1 MYFQPKMPFVIFGIF
16 ISFGAAFSEIQALP
30 EHRAGST
37 SSKTQFEI
45 ILSNRQA
52 FTHLCPMP
60 KIDLTKPL
68 GHVETW
74 ETWRFAT
81 MGEVCILLS
90 TNFGEHHG
98 TPWIS
103 EKKKTQA
110 PWRHQKQKPYQN
122 FSKNLASSTSHPKRK
137 KRELTRPRSSHGL
150 TGPQVVPDS
159 KSNWEAMIGRRHPWP
174 GRPIEVAFLF
184 CQWLFLVPLKGGIGG
199 IVHPPIGRKN
209 TTYIPL
215 IYCLLGGEK
224 CYRSHLLGEPETTI
238 DFEKQKSFVWITKYI
253 PAPSKGCQLNPKG
266 WWIDTP

>member
-1 MYFQPKMPFVIFGIF
+1 MPFVIFGIF

-60 KIDLTKPL
+60 KIDLTNPL

-98 TPWIS
+98 TLWIS
-103 EKKKTQA
+103 KNKTQA

-122 FSKNLASSTSHPKRK
+122 SSKNLASSTSHPPK
-137 KRELTRPRSSHGL
+137 KKEHIPTSFKPW
-150 TGPQVVPDS
+150 
-159 KSNWEAMIGRRHPWP
+159 SNWAT
-174 GRPIEVAFLF
+174 
-184 CQWLFLVPLKGGIGG
+184 GGSRLQIQ
-199 IVHPPIGRKN
+199 
-209 TTYIPL
+209 
-215 IYCLLGGEK
+215 LG
-224 CYRSHLLGEPETTI
+224 SH
-238 DFEKQKSFVWITKYI
+238 DWS
-253 PAPSKGCQLNPKG
+253 
-266 WWIDTP
+266 